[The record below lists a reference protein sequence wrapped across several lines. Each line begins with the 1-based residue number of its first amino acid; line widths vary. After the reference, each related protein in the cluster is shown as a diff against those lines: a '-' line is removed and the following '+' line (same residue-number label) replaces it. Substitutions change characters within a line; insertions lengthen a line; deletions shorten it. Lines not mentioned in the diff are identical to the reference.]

1 MKKITTTLVC
11 ILSILGAYKYA
22 HSEDL
27 KPLNAP
33 QQMEYYIHQMYKTL
47 NTNGGNSVDEAV
59 FAQALRGY
67 WTLRNEGKLNIFKE
81 TLTICDFNLPSTQKR
96 MWIIDIKQNKVLYNT
111 YVAHGAATG
120 EDVAT
125 CFSNDFDSHKSSLG
139 FYVTAQMYNGDKG
152 LSLKLEGLDTGYND
166 HAYDRGIVIHGA
178 KYVDESYIAC
188 NQRLGRSW
196 GCPAISESIK
206 KEVIELLAYGT
217 CVYIAQNNSMFT
229 AQSCWLNKAITQLPE
244 TFSTPEKGEVLW
256 QHLQAA
262 MQEKKA
268 KTPIVAAP
276 TATPTP
282 PPPAEKPRNILSA
295 D

>member
-1 MKKITTTLVC
+1 MKKTYAILVG
-11 ILSILGAYKYA
+11 ILSFLGAYKYA
-22 HSEDL
+22 LSEDL
-27 KPLNAP
+27 NPLNP
-33 QQMEYYIHQMYKTL
+33 PKRIEYYIHQMYKTL
-47 NTNGGNSVDEAV
+47 NTNGGNPIDETV

-67 WTLRNEGKLNIFKE
+67 WTLRTEGKLNIFKE

-96 MWIIDIKQNKVLYNT
+96 MWIIDLKQNKVLYNT

-120 EDVAT
+120 EDIAT

-139 FYVTAQMYNGDKG
+139 FYVTAQIYNGDKG

-196 GCPAISESIK
+196 GCPAIPESIK

-217 CVYIAQNNSMFT
+217 CVYIAQNNSIFT
-229 AQSCWLNKAITQLPE
+229 SQSCWLNKAITQLPE
-244 TFSTPEKGEVLW
+244 GLSTPEKGELLW
-256 QHLQAA
+256 QQLQGT

-268 KTPIVAAP
+268 KAAIVN
-276 TATPTP
+276 P
-282 PPPAEKPRNILSA
+282 PSSTLQPPLEKPRSILSA